1 MRLEA
6 RLARHHCLESRLR
19 QRHCVQSAFATK
31 QRHEEE
37 VTAKAS
43 QALREAQE
51 ATGRADEGGDAA
63 EAFLSSAARDYETI
77 SKASG
82 ANSVG
87 SIAARA
93 GRVLQ
98 SSWNEPDGAWQTLF
112 GETFTATALV
122 AVIRMFYAMH
132 LSARG
137 GGVEAPP
144 LSASEAM
151 ESHKLERQLGWRRIG
166 LNRKVNRV
174 WTFVRGAEAR
184 GGLDLG
190 VVASAGALPDVVSA
204 ILERLGIVD
213 SMAMC
218 DDWSR
223 ISSSVSLSDV
233 GKTSKRSAVA
243 AALYVY
249 CACVDKAIRARV
261 AEST

>member
-1 MRLEA
+1 
-6 RLARHHCLESRLR
+6 
-19 QRHCVQSAFATK
+19 
-31 QRHEEE
+31 
-37 VTAKAS
+37 
-43 QALREAQE
+43 
-51 ATGRADEGGDAA
+51 
-63 EAFLSSAARDYETI
+63 
-77 SKASG
+77 
-82 ANSVG
+82 
-87 SIAARA
+87 
-93 GRVLQ
+93 
-98 SSWNEPDGAWQTLF
+98 
-112 GETFTATALV
+112 
-122 AVIRMFYAMH
+122 
-132 LSARG
+132 
-137 GGVEAPP
+137 
-144 LSASEAM
+144 M

-223 ISSSVSLSDV
+223 ISSSVSFSDV